1 MINVTTTNKLEEV
14 TQLLSIK
21 DNEID
26 SLKESM
32 RVVLDTNMKSSEEL
46 NKEKKL
52 REEQGKAA
60 SEGLKSKDLEIS
72 LQIKE
77 KNLLS
82 QQVLDKEKE
91 IQLIQ
96 QNLKAE
102 RDKNSQTLETLK
114 NTEIEVKKLKIS
126 VSNNQ
131 THSEEALQLQNEN
144 DLLKKKLININNE
157 LSNVKK
163 ENDAKINKES
173 NLITELKLD

>member
-1 MINVTTTNKLEEV
+1 MINETTTNKLEEV

-21 DNEID
+21 DSEIE

-32 RVVLDTNMKSSEEL
+32 RDVLDTNIKSSEEL
-46 NKEKKL
+46 NKDKKL

-60 SEGLKSKDLEIS
+60 SEALKSKDVEIS
-72 LQIKE
+72 LKIKE

-82 QQVLDKEKE
+82 EQVLDKEKE

-102 RDKNSQTLETLK
+102 RDKNFQTLETLK
-114 NTEIEVKKLKIS
+114 NTEIEVERLKIS

-144 DLLKKKLININNE
+144 DLLKKSLVNINNE